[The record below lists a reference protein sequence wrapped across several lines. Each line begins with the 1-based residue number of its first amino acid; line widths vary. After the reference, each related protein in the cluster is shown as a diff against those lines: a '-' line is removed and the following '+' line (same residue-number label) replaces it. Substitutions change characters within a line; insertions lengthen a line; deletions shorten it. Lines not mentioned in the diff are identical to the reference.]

1 MRGSA
6 LMVLAMLGF
15 AIEDAFIK
23 LAAATLPVGQI
34 LIMIGIGGA
43 LVYGLWSMGR
53 GQPPLRWDMWRGASG
68 LRALFEGIAGL
79 FFVSALALVPLSLVT
94 TIIQANP
101 LLVTLGAALFF
112 GTPVGWRRWSA
123 IAVGMIG
130 VLIVLRPFGESFEP
144 AALFAVIGVV
154 AMSARDLATR
164 RIAATINTAQ
174 LSTIGFLVAIPGGVL
189 ALLVAGA
196 APVWPDLRTW
206 GLLGMTIL
214 TGVPA
219 LYCIIAAM
227 RIGDIAFVAPYRYS
241 RIIFGLLTG
250 MIVFGE
256 TLDAMTLLGAGII
269 VVSGLYTLWRETR
282 LRRASLRSQPAL

>member
-43 LVYGLWSMGR
+43 LVYGLWSIWR
-53 GQPPLRWDMWRGASG
+53 GEPPLRWDMWRGASG

-79 FFVSALALVPLSLVT
+79 CFVSALALVPLSLVT